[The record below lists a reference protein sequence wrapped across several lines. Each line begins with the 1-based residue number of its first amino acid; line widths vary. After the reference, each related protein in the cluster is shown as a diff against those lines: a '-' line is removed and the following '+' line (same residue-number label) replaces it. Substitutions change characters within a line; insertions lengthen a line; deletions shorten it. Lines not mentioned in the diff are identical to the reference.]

1 MNSSTMIF
9 LTIKEAAELTGKSES
24 TIKRFVRETKK
35 NHPKKYSSNKCF
47 KFEKLS
53 TGHEKILIAE
63 DFLKENYST
72 VQNTNLNSSN
82 EPLSEPL
89 NNTVNQ
95 TLIEYL
101 KQELDRKN
109 DQIAEKD
116 KQIESLLD
124 RNKEI
129 NLLFAQAQQRE
140 QIKLEESNSK
150 KRWWQRNKGR

>member
-1 MNSSTMIF
+1 MKY

-35 NHPKKYSSNKCF
+35 KQPIKYNSIKCF

-63 DFLKENYST
+63 DFLNENYST
-72 VQNTNLNSSN
+72 VQNVNLNSSN
-82 EPLSEPL
+82 EQLNEPL
-89 NNTVNQ
+89 KNSENESF
-95 TLIEYL
+95 IEFL
-101 KQELDRKN
+101 KQQLV
-109 DQIAEKD
+109 EKD
-116 KQIESLLD
+116 KQIEALMD

-140 QIKLEESNSK
+140 QIKLEEAIPK
-150 KRWWQRNKGR
+150 RRWWQRKPKA

>member
-1 MNSSTMIF
+1 MNSSNMKF

-24 TIKRFVRETKK
+24 TIKRFVRETKNK
-35 NHPKKYSSNKCF
+35 QPKKYSSTKCF

-63 DFLKENYST
+63 DFLSENYST
-72 VQNTNLNSSN
+72 VQNVNLNSSN
-82 EPLSEPL
+82 EQLTEPL
-89 NNTVNQ
+89 NNSVNQ
-95 TLIEYL
+95 TLIEFL
-101 KQELDRKN
+101 KQELGQKN
-109 DQIAEKD
+109 EQLAEKD

-140 QIKLEESNSK
+140 QIKLEEANPK
-150 KRWWQRNKGR
+150 KRWWQRK